1 MSKDLE
7 EVTRLINLYIEGAGK
22 GNADKLNE
30 AFHSSARWFGTMG
43 GTDYDVDKAGF
54 VALMVESP
62 ADGGQ
67 LKAEI
72 TDIQIDGTVA
82 VVTLKEE
89 GFWGTL
95 SFTDYFTLSVLEG
108 RWQIT
113 NKTFA
118 HTGGEH
124 AQGSLCHNTQR
135 VGVNRPSPL
144 RFNSLVEEEKQ
155 LTMFKSKV
163 MSIFASVLV
172 LTSLMTGCSNTQAK
186 CDAIGSSTSW
196 TISESDWYLANCRQ

>member
-1 MSKDLE
+1 MGKDLE

-22 GNADKLNE
+22 GDAGKLDE

-43 GTDYDVDKAGF
+43 GVDYDVNKAGF
-54 VALMVESP
+54 IDLMVGTP
-62 ADGGQ
+62 GDAGQ
-67 LKAEI
+67 LKAQI

-82 VVTLKEE
+82 MATVKEE

-95 SFTDYFTLSVLEG
+95 SFTDYFTLSILDG

-124 AQGSLCHNTQR
+124 A
-135 VGVNRPSPL
+135 
-144 RFNSLVEEEKQ
+144 
-155 LTMFKSKV
+155 
-163 MSIFASVLV
+163 
-172 LTSLMTGCSNTQAK
+172 
-186 CDAIGSSTSW
+186 
-196 TISESDWYLANCRQ
+196 

>member
-1 MSKDLE
+1 MSDAKV
-7 EVTRLINLYIEGAGK
+7 EVTRLLNLYIEGAGK

-43 GTDYDVDKAGF
+43 GVDYDVDKAGF

-62 ADGGQ
+62 ADGGD

-72 TDIQIDGTVA
+72 TEIQIDGTVA
-82 VVTLKEE
+82 MATIKEE

-95 SFTDYFTLSVLEG
+95 SFTDYFTLSILDG

-124 AQGSLCHNTQR
+124 A
-135 VGVNRPSPL
+135 
-144 RFNSLVEEEKQ
+144 
-155 LTMFKSKV
+155 
-163 MSIFASVLV
+163 
-172 LTSLMTGCSNTQAK
+172 
-186 CDAIGSSTSW
+186 
-196 TISESDWYLANCRQ
+196 

>member
-1 MSKDLE
+1 MDQARARWQSLSYISLRANRRERLVRDLAANKEVVISRPLTTLNSGEILIDTTIKDISIYNLLRLWFDFSNLRRGFNVSKDLE

-43 GTDYDVDKAGF
+43 GVDYDVDKAGF

-62 ADGGQ
+62 GDAGQ
-67 LKAEI
+67 MKATI

-82 VVTLKEE
+82 VATVKEE

-95 SFTDYFTLSVLEG
+95 SFTNYFTLSVLEG

-124 AQGSLCHNTQR
+124 A
-135 VGVNRPSPL
+135 
-144 RFNSLVEEEKQ
+144 
-155 LTMFKSKV
+155 
-163 MSIFASVLV
+163 
-172 LTSLMTGCSNTQAK
+172 
-186 CDAIGSSTSW
+186 
-196 TISESDWYLANCRQ
+196 

>member
-7 EVTRLINLYIEGAGK
+7 EVTRLLNLYIEGAGK

-30 AFHSSARWFGTMG
+30 AFHASARWFGTMG
-43 GTDYDVDKAGF
+43 GVDYDVDKAGF

-82 VVTLKEE
+82 MATVKEE

-95 SFTDYFTLSVLEG
+95 
-108 RWQIT
+108 
-113 NKTFA
+113 
-118 HTGGEH
+118 
-124 AQGSLCHNTQR
+124 
-135 VGVNRPSPL
+135 
-144 RFNSLVEEEKQ
+144 
-155 LTMFKSKV
+155 
-163 MSIFASVLV
+163 
-172 LTSLMTGCSNTQAK
+172 
-186 CDAIGSSTSW
+186 
-196 TISESDWYLANCRQ
+196 